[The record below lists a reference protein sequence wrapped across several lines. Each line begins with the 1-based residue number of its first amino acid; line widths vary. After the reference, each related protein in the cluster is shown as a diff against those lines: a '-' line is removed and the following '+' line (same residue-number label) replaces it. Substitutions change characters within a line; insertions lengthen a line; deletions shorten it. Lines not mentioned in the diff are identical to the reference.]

1 MSYLSQMADRR
12 LLLHLYVQPRAAKNR
27 IVGLFDG
34 SLKLA
39 IKAPPVEGR
48 ANDEVLHF
56 LADVLSLPLRQLTL
70 VAGTKGRKKQVA
82 VTGLSAAEL
91 HDKLRPFLSAVREQ
105 T

>member
-1 MSYLSQMADRR
+1 VSYLSQMADRR
-12 LLLHLYVQPRAAKNR
+12 LLLHLYVQPRAAKSR

-56 LADVLSLPLRQLTL
+56 LADVLGLPLRRLTL
-70 VAGTKGRKKQVA
+70 VAGVKGRKKQVA

-91 HDKLRPFLSAVREQ
+91 HDRLRPFLSAAGEQ

>member
-1 MSYLSQMADRR
+1 MADRR
-12 LLLHLYVQPRAAKNR
+12 LLLHLYVQPRAAKTR

-56 LADVLSLPLRQLTL
+56 LADVLGLPLRRLTL
-70 VAGTKGRKKQVA
+70 VAGAKGRKKQVA
-82 VTGLSAAEL
+82 VTGLSAVEL
-91 HDKLRPFLSAVREQ
+91 HDRLRPFLAAVGEL